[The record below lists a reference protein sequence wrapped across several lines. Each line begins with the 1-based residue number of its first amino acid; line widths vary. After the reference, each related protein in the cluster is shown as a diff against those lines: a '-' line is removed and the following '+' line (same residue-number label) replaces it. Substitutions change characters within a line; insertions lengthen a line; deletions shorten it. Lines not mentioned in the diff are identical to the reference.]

1 MTITPPSTEIESLET
16 DIAALIEQLPSL
28 KNGKWIQRALS
39 TLVRIA
45 GSEIDRLDWKILS
58 ASLQDMERGFQVFYP
73 YRHVRKVTIFGSA
86 RVSPESGE
94 YRMAVDFARYVTQQ
108 GYMVMTGAGGGIMQ
122 AGNEGAG
129 AEKSF
134 GLNIQLPF
142 EQGAN
147 PFIEGDPKLI
157 PFKYFFT
164 RKLFFL
170 RESDAIALFPG
181 GFGTQDEALE
191 CLTLCQTGRYGPVP
205 MVLIDRP
212 GGTYWQEW
220 DAYIRKNLVKTG
232 LVSPDDPS
240 LYTITD
246 NLDVACEAINSFY
259 RVYHSSRFVQD
270 KFVIRLK
277 TEISDACVEHLNAQ
291 FKDILVKGQIEKTQA
306 FPEEAG
312 DETLDLPRLVLY
324 FNQRGFGRLYQ
335 MIAAIN
341 SLCTPPPAVTAHP
354 ELK

>member
-1 MTITPPSTEIESLET
+1 MTITPPSNALDSLQS
-16 DIAALIEQLPSL
+16 DVVDLIHQLPKL
-28 KNGKWIQRALS
+28 KHGKWIQRALS
-39 TLVRIA
+39 VLVRLA
-45 GSEIDRLDWKILS
+45 GEEIDRLDWKILS
-58 ASLQDMERGFQVFYP
+58 ASLQDMERAFQVFYP

-86 RVSPESGE
+86 RLATDSPE
-94 YRMAVDFARYVTQQ
+94 YLMAAEFARRVTQV

-212 GGTYWQEW
+212 GGDYWSSW
-220 DAYIRKNLVKTG
+220 DAYIRKHLVEPG
-232 LVSPDDPS
+232 LVSHDDPS

-246 NLDVACEAINSFY
+246 NLDVACEAINRFY
-259 RVYHSSRFVQD
+259 RVYHSSRYVED
-270 KFVIRLK
+270 KFVLRLK
-277 TEISDACVEHLNAQ
+277 SEVSDAEVEQLNAD
-291 FKDILVKGQIEKTQA
+291 FSDILVKGRIEKTQA
-306 FPEEAG
+306 LPQEAV
-312 DETLDLPRLVLY
+312 DETLDLPRLVMY
-324 FNQRGFGRLYQ
+324 FNQRDLGRLYQ
-335 MIAAIN
+335 MISTIN
-341 SLCTPPPAVTAHP
+341 QMVTPPPSVAAHP